1 MEKAPVSASAGIA
14 GQGAPISVVFAVSA
28 ASRSRLLKPADRLF
42 SATCKPKYWVSP
54 PRPHTR
60 CCDCGGMENY
70 AMRKQ
75 KSKDFLTPENGPTI
89 KLLAAV
95 VYVTREIA
103 EPLARWP
110 EPCLY
115 GA

>member
-1 MEKAPVSASAGIA
+1 
-14 GQGAPISVVFAVSA
+14 
-28 ASRSRLLKPADRLF
+28 
-42 SATCKPKYWVSP
+42 
-54 PRPHTR
+54 
-60 CCDCGGMENY
+60 MENY